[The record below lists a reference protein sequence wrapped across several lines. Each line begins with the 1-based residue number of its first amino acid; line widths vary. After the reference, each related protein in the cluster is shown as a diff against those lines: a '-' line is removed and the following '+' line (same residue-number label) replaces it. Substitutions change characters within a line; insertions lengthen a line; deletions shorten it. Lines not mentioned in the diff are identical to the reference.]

1 MFHFLESIDVPP
13 AYRHDVTFV
22 TSHKGAA
29 LCAVFSHDGMVL
41 TKVSTVYTLIF
52 LKFLLIYIPFI
63 FAFICYRICKKGPL

>member
-1 MFHFLESIDVPP
+1 MFHFLESINVPP

-41 TKVSTVYTLIF
+41 AKISTVYILI
-52 LKFLLIYIPFI
+52 KFLLIYVPFI
-63 FAFICYRICKKGPL
+63 FAFICDRICKKGLL